1 MKLVV
6 FGASGKTG
14 SLLIEQALAS
24 GYEVNAYVRTQESIK
39 LVHADLKV
47 FVGQLSEKNKLR

>member
-24 GYEVNAYVRTQESIK
+24 GHEVNAYVRT
-39 LVHADLKV
+39 
-47 FVGQLSEKNKLR
+47 KNL